1 MLPDRVGS
9 VIITDGSCHD
19 GGIEPPIMFAPALT
33 LDERLY
39 SAMTATGERAE
50 PAQTTAEETVGET
63 TVTVRCT
70 GHVRTELGEY
80 EFEYTFTGDT
90 LREFLDELFAEYPEL
105 QDMLIAET
113 EADATH
119 SGWAPTPEELP
130 GTWTKNPVGEQTI
143 AYARILVNGHFNENE
158 QGFDTALEDGDR
170 VALVYPFM
178 FCC

>member
-1 MLPDRVGS
+1 MTQARESASADTAVDPESTSDAESASDPD
-9 VIITDGSCHD
+9 
-19 GGIEPPIMFAPALT
+19 PAS
-33 LDERLY
+33 D
-39 SAMTATGERAE
+39 SGA
-50 PAQTTAEETVGET
+50 ET

-70 GHVRTELGEY
+70 GHVRTELGVY
-80 EFEYTFTGDT
+80 EFEYTFAGDT
-90 LREFLDELFAEYPEL
+90 LREFLDELFEDYPQL
-105 QDMLIAET
+105 QEMLIAET

-143 AYARILVNGHFNENE
+143 AYARILVNGRFNENE
-158 QGFDTALEDGDR
+158 QGFDTTLEDGDR

>member
-1 MLPDRVGS
+1 MANASSDMS
-9 VIITDGSCHD
+9 
-19 GGIEPPIMFAPALT
+19 
-33 LDERLY
+33 
-39 SAMTATGERAE
+39 
-50 PAQTTAEETVGET
+50 TTAEERPDERATEDDAATAEEPPET

-70 GHVRTELGEY
+70 GHVRTELDGTY
-80 EFEYTFTGDT
+80 EFEYTFAGDT
-90 LREFLDELFAEYPEL
+90 LRDFLDALFEDYPEL
-105 QDMLIAET
+105 QDLLIAET

-143 AYARILVNGHFNENE
+143 AYARILVNGRFNENE
-158 QGFDTALEDGDR
+158 RGFDTELEEGDR

>member
-1 MLPDRVGS
+1 
-9 VIITDGSCHD
+9 
-19 GGIEPPIMFAPALT
+19 MFVAWF
-33 LDERLY
+33 
-39 SAMTATGERAE
+39 TGERRLRSDMPSTGEAALESESEPESASTAE
-50 PAQTTAEETVGET
+50 PTPET

-80 EFEYTFTGDT
+80 EFEYAFEGDT

-105 QDMLIAET
+105 QEMLIAES
-113 EADATH
+113 EAESTH

-158 QGFDTALEDGDR
+158 KGFDTELEDGDR

>member
-1 MLPDRVGS
+1 MPTTS
-9 VIITDGSCHD
+9 
-19 GGIEPPIMFAPALT
+19 EAAAP
-33 LDERLY
+33 E
-39 SAMTATGERAE
+39 SAGAAE
-50 PAQTTAEETVGET
+50 SESAPESASAAESESAPESASAAETIAET

-70 GHVRTELGEY
+70 GHVRTELGKF
-80 EFEYTFTGDT
+80 EFEYAFEGDT

-105 QDMLIAET
+105 QEMLIAES
-113 EADATH
+113 EAEATH
-119 SGWAPTPEELP
+119 TGWAPTPEELP

-158 QGFDTALEDGDR
+158 KGFDTELEDGDR

>member
-1 MLPDRVGS
+1 MS
-9 VIITDGSCHD
+9 
-19 GGIEPPIMFAPALT
+19 
-33 LDERLY
+33 
-39 SAMTATGERAE
+39 
-50 PAQTTAEETVGET
+50 TTAEERPDDRTSEEDAATGDEAAIEDETEAAEEPPET

-70 GHVRTELGEY
+70 GHVRTELDGTY
-80 EFEYTFTGDT
+80 EFEYTFTGNT
-90 LREFLDELFAEYPEL
+90 LREFLDDLFEDYPEL
-105 QDMLIAET
+105 QELLIAET

-143 AYARILVNGHFNENE
+143 AYARILVNGRFNENE
-158 QGFDTALEDGDR
+158 RGFDTELEEGDR

>member
-1 MLPDRVGS
+1 MFVG
-9 VIITDGSCHD
+9 
-19 GGIEPPIMFAPALT
+19 ALT
-33 LDERLY
+33 PWKDVRTG
-39 SAMTATGERAE
+39 MTPSQQTEAAVEEAPDAESDAAGEPESDAVPAAATDSEA
-50 PAQTTAEETVGET
+50 ET

-80 EFEYTFTGDT
+80 EFEFTFAGDT
-90 LREFLDELFAEYPEL
+90 LRAFLDELFEEYPEL
-105 QDMLIAET
+105 QEMLIAET

-130 GTWTKNPVGEQTI
+130 GTWTKNPVGEQTTT
-143 AYARILVNGHFNENE
+143 YARILVNGHFNENE
-158 QGFDTALEDGDR
+158 NGFDTELEEGDR

>member
-1 MLPDRVGS
+1 
-9 VIITDGSCHD
+9 
-19 GGIEPPIMFAPALT
+19 
-33 LDERLY
+33 
-39 SAMTATGERAE
+39 MTSSQQAAE
-50 PAQTTAEETVGET
+50 PAAENAPDAAAGGETEAET

-80 EFEYTFTGDT
+80 EFEYTFEGDT
-90 LREFLDELFAEYPEL
+90 LRAFLDELFAEYPEL

-119 SGWAPTPEELP
+119 SGWAPAPEELP
-130 GTWTKNPVGEQTI
+130 GTWTKNPVGEQTT

-158 QGFDTALEDGDR
+158 NGFDTTLEAGDR

>member
-1 MLPDRVGS
+1 MANASSGMS
-9 VIITDGSCHD
+9 
-19 GGIEPPIMFAPALT
+19 
-33 LDERLY
+33 
-39 SAMTATGERAE
+39 
-50 PAQTTAEETVGET
+50 TTAEERPDERVTEDDAATAEEPPET

-70 GHVRTELGEY
+70 GHVRTELDGTY
-80 EFEYTFTGDT
+80 EFEYTFAGDT
-90 LREFLDELFAEYPEL
+90 LRDFLDALFEDYPEL
-105 QDMLIAET
+105 QDLLIAET

-143 AYARILVNGHFNENE
+143 AYARILVNGRFNENE
-158 QGFDTALEDGDR
+158 RGFDTELEAGDR

>member
-1 MLPDRVGS
+1 MPPSQPAAEGAVKDASDSESDADAARP
-9 VIITDGSCHD
+9 TDP
-19 GGIEPPIMFAPALT
+19 EA
-33 LDERLY
+33 
-39 SAMTATGERAE
+39 
-50 PAQTTAEETVGET
+50 ET

-80 EFEYTFTGDT
+80 EFEYTFAGDT
-90 LREFLDELFAEYPEL
+90 LREFLDELFEDYPEL
-105 QDMLIAET
+105 QEMLIAEK

-158 QGFDTALEDGDR
+158 NGFDTKLEEGDR

>member
-1 MLPDRVGS
+1 
-9 VIITDGSCHD
+9 
-19 GGIEPPIMFAPALT
+19 MFADRLT
-33 LDERLY
+33 RTGTLRVHMAQTSEMADKAAETE
-39 SAMTATGERAE
+39 SVPGDTEATATEA
-50 PAQTTAEETVGET
+50 ET

-80 EFEYTFTGDT
+80 EFEYTFEGDT
-90 LREFLDELFAEYPEL
+90 LRAFLDELFEDYPEL
-105 QDMLIAET
+105 QDMLIAES
-113 EADATH
+113 ESDATH

-130 GTWTKNPVGEQTI
+130 GTWSKNPVGEQTI

-158 QGFDTALEDGDR
+158 NGFDTELEEGDR

>member
-1 MLPDRVGS
+1 MS
-9 VIITDGSCHD
+9 
-19 GGIEPPIMFAPALT
+19 
-33 LDERLY
+33 
-39 SAMTATGERAE
+39 
-50 PAQTTAEETVGET
+50 TTAEERPDDAEATGEENATTAEEPPET

-70 GHVRTELGEY
+70 GHVRTALDGTY
-80 EFEYTFTGDT
+80 EFEYAFAGTT
-90 LREFLDELFAEYPEL
+90 LREFLDELFEDYPEL
-105 QDMLIAET
+105 QELLIAET

-143 AYARILVNGHFNENE
+143 AYARILVNGRFNENE
-158 QGFDTALEDGDR
+158 RGFDTELEQGDR

>member
-1 MLPDRVGS
+1 MSPRQQA
-9 VIITDGSCHD
+9 TD
-19 GGIEPPIMFAPALT
+19 AA
-33 LDERLY
+33 
-39 SAMTATGERAE
+39 AE
-50 PAQTTAEETVGET
+50 PVRDDVESESASDAETET

-70 GHVRTELGEY
+70 GHVRTELGRY
-80 EFEYTFTGDT
+80 EFEYAFAGDT
-90 LREFLDELFAEYPEL
+90 LREFLDELFDDYPEL

-130 GTWTKNPVGEQTI
+130 GTWTKNPVGEQTM
-143 AYARILVNGHFNENE
+143 AYARILVNGRFNENE
-158 QGFDTALEDGDR
+158 EGFDTTLADGDR

>member
-1 MLPDRVGS
+1 MTPSQQSAETAVEEAPGAAGDTASDASPEAAIGS
-9 VIITDGSCHD
+9 
-19 GGIEPPIMFAPALT
+19 EP
-33 LDERLY
+33 
-39 SAMTATGERAE
+39 
-50 PAQTTAEETVGET
+50 ET

-80 EFEYTFTGDT
+80 EFEYTFAGDT
-90 LREFLDELFAEYPEL
+90 LREFLDELFEDYPEL
-105 QDMLIAET
+105 QEMLIAEK

-158 QGFDTALEDGDR
+158 NGFDTKLEAGDR

>member
-1 MLPDRVGS
+1 MSPSQQSAEAAVEAETRDVG
-9 VIITDGSCHD
+9 
-19 GGIEPPIMFAPALT
+19 
-33 LDERLY
+33 
-39 SAMTATGERAE
+39 
-50 PAQTTAEETVGET
+50 TAEDAVAET

-70 GHVRTELGEY
+70 GHVRTELGVY
-80 EFEYTFTGDT
+80 EFEYTFEGDT
-90 LREFLDELFAEYPEL
+90 LRAFLDELFEEYPEL

-119 SGWAPTPEELP
+119 SGWAPAPEELP
-130 GTWTKNPVGEQTI
+130 GTWTKNPVGEQTV

-158 QGFDTALEDGDR
+158 NGFDTVLEECDR